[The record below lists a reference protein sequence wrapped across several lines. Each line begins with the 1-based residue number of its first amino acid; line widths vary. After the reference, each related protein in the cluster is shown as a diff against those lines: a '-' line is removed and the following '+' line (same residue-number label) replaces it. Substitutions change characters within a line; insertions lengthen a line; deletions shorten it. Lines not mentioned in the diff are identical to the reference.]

1 MHYQS
6 SEYLF
11 RELAD
16 EIAKSGTASK
26 IIVPEN
32 RGDVYIYAGGKIK
45 DTAHSKSFYYP
56 L

>member
-1 MHYQS
+1 MSRVFNFSPCIYIH
-6 SEYLF
+6 
-11 RELAD
+11 
-16 EIAKSGTASK
+16 IAKSGTASK